1 MRTTVKML
9 LAASAATLAI
19 GATVVAGAQM
29 ASANGTA
36 PERPGYAVSS
46 TVNGDQLRERLHDG
60 ICDSTSSDQTMGQER
75 VQMRDRS
82 SDGAHEQIQQRD
94 RIHQTD

>member
-1 MRTTVKML
+1 MRTTVKRL

-29 ASANGTA
+29 ASASGAA
-36 PERPGYAVSS
+36 PERPGYVVST
-46 TVNGDQLRERLHDG
+46 TVTGDQLRERLHDG
-60 ICDSTSSDQTMGQER
+60 TCEPSSDQTMDQQR

-82 SDGAHEQIQQRD
+82 SDGTRDQIQLRD